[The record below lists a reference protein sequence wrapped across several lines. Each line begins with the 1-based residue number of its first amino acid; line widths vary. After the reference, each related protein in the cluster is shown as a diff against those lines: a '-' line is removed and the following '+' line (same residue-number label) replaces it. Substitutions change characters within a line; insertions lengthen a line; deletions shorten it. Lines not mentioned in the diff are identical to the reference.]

1 MQSNQTDKVFMSW
14 ARHERYGTDTA
25 IKREAM
31 VRAFQMGKQLR
42 KMLPE
47 CETIYCSPIDRAK
60 QTAEF
65 QALGMRCTHLLE
77 NAFLAEDTPT
87 FSVRKFISQ
96 VILNTAADVRYYHFV
111 THLPVLEKLGLPIW
125 AAGSVCLLSAASW
138 TDMLAENFT
147 VQTFDPPKLRS
158 DFYQNFAADHDKFE
172 KMSAEEIYAVC
183 QAQINSLSV
192 CD

>member
-42 KMLPE
+42 KMMPE

-96 VILNTAADVRYYHFV
+96 VILNTAADVQYYHFV

-138 TDMLAENFT
+138 TDMLAENFE
-147 VQTFDPPKLRS
+147 VQTFEALSLDA
-158 DFYQNFAADHDKFE
+158 DFYRNFAQNAEEFE
-172 KMSAEEIYAVC
+172 KMTAEQIYIGCMQEMKKTA
-183 QAQINSLSV
+183 
-192 CD
+192 